1 MDEPSVDHGS
11 ASHTVTSQ
19 RGRRIRSPGNHAE
32 MSRIA
37 KNVAIEPMNDSIL
50 CIDQTCGIFSDS
62 VKHWLQVCG
71 GVSDNPQN
79 LAGGGLLFQRF
90 RELTVTFL

>member
-1 MDEPSVDHGS
+1 MDEQSVDHGS
-11 ASHTVTSQ
+11 PSDRVTIQ
-19 RGRRIRSPGNHAE
+19 RRIIRSSGNHAE

-62 VKHWLQVCG
+62 LKLASRPVCKF
-71 GVSDNPQN
+71 Q
-79 LAGGGLLFQRF
+79 GLLTPILIQVM
-90 RELTVTFL
+90 ENSENNPL